1 MKSRVPLCFYLLS
14 SSQRCIVLHATSR
27 VNVFDNF
34 AYESRGHCFIVEE
47 GSETMNV
54 FKRNLGINIRAG
66 VLGMT

>member
-1 MKSRVPLCFYLLS
+1 M
-14 SSQRCIVLHATSR
+14 LHATSR